1 VRNAAEVAGECHGAT
16 DELGDTKEAPDDRW
30 RRSSTV
36 VRSAAHDTEE
46 NWCGG
51 SHSWSMAAGC
61 RVGEVHHVGVVLRE
75 VPVGMA
81 QARDHLSPM
90 LASAALADGRRLR
103 GGLRLA
109 AQGREE
115 G

>member
-1 VRNAAEVAGECHGAT
+1 V
-16 DELGDTKEAPDDRW
+16 
-30 RRSSTV
+30 V

-46 NWCGG
+46 NWLGG
-51 SHSWSMAAGC
+51 SRSWSMVAGC
-61 RVGEVHHVGVVLRE
+61 RVGEVHHVGVVLGE
-75 VPVGMA
+75 VSVGMA